1 MDGGQIYMKQR
12 IKDLLNR
19 LLYNDELSIEDS
31 SVNLVSVLVITLCLL
46 VTLLNAANGGRTQL
60 TIAILLIVLMHVGI
74 FFSANYFRA
83 YHVCRW
89 ISIIATC
96 FISIPLVSFLIGDV
110 TSSKGSIFVLATI
123 IVFFLTRGKSRVI
136 MVIMNMLECALCWY
150 LDFAFQLS
158 KPLQGMQLYGD
169 HMASYLLVTG
179 FIGLMIVY
187 QRNLMLREQ
196 DKISAMNLNIEQEKE
211 GVSTI
216 LNTSPFCS
224 LLLDPEYK
232 MIDCNEAVVRFINVA
247 NKQEAMERFAE
258 IIGSF
263 VPKTQPGG
271 RISIPLSQR
280 LADAQKKG
288 SITFETLLRPPY
300 QEEPVIMKAYISKI
314 PFRGS
319 YAISLNYVDIT
330 ELFNARE
337 DAKKANQAKSD
348 FLSQMSHEIRT
359 PINAIMGMTSIGLM
373 SEVIERKNYAF
384 EKIKDASDLLL
395 GIINDILDMSK
406 IAAKKLELSVIR
418 FDFRKLLNKV
428 STVNSF
434 KFSEKDQT
442 FTVDI
447 DPEIPTY
454 LKGDDQRLAQVITNL
469 LSNATKFTP
478 EGGNVDL
485 TARLVNKDLNGDCSI
500 RISVKDNGIGISK
513 EQQQRLFTAFSQ
525 ADNSISRKFGGT
537 GLGLAIS
544 KSIVELMGGDF
555 EVSSEQGKGSVFS
568 FTVQMT
574 EAEPD
579 AQAQEPLLQAAEEDS
594 AAWESMAFLK
604 GLRILLVEDM
614 EINREIV
621 LAMMEDSGIDIVCAD
636 NGQEAVEVFKEN
648 PDRFDLILMDVQ
660 MPVMNGLDAT
670 RVIRSLPQE
679 RAGTIP
685 IVAMTANVFKEDV
698 DKCLE
703 AGMNAHLGKP
713 LNYNELTSLLGR
725 VAQGKH

>member
-1 MDGGQIYMKQR
+1 MRQR
-12 IKDLLNR
+12 IRTILNR

-46 VTLLNAANGGRTQL
+46 VTLLNVVNGGRTQL
-60 TIAILLIVLMHVGI
+60 TIGILLIVLMHGGI

-96 FISIPLVSFLIGDV
+96 FICIPLVSFFIGDV

-136 MVIMNMLECALCWY
+136 MVILNMLECALCWY
-150 LDFAFQLS
+150 LDFLFQLS
-158 KPLQGMQLYGD
+158 KPLSGIQLYGD

-196 DKISAMNLNIEQEKE
+196 VKISAMNLNIEQEKE

-224 LLLDPEYK
+224 LLLDPKYQV
-232 MIDCNEAVVRFINVA
+232 IDCNEAVVRFLNVA
-247 NKQEAMERFAE
+247 DKPEAMKRFSE
-258 IIGSF
+258 IIGTF
-263 VPKTQPGG
+263 IPKTQPGG
-271 RISIPLSQR
+271 RTSIPLSQR
-280 LADAQKKG
+280 LISAQKEG
-288 SITFETLLRPPY
+288 SITFETMLCPPY

-330 ELFNARE
+330 ALYNARE

-384 EKIKDASDLLL
+384 DKIKDASDLLL

-406 IAAKKLELSVIR
+406 IAAKKLELSEIR

-447 DPEIPTY
+447 DPEIPGY
-454 LKGDDQRLAQVITNL
+454 VNGDDQRLAQVITNL
-469 LSNATKFTP
+469 LSNAAKFTP

-485 TARLVNKDLNGDCSI
+485 AAKLVNKDLNGTCSI

-555 EVSSEQGKGSVFS
+555 EVSSEPGKGSVFS
-568 FTVQMT
+568 FTVHMI

-579 AQAQEPLLQAAEEDS
+579 VREPEIPVQSAEEES
-594 AAWESMAFLK
+594 TTWESMAVLK
-604 GLRILLVEDM
+604 GLRVLLVEDM
-614 EINREIV
+614 EINREIF
-621 LAMMEDSGIDIVCAD
+621 LAMVEDSGMEIVCAE

-670 RVIRSLPQE
+670 RVIRGLPE
-679 RAGTIP
+679 ELARTIP

-698 DKCLE
+698 DKCFE

-713 LNYNELTSLLGR
+713 LNYMELTRLLCR
-725 VAQGKH
+725 VAKGYMAE